1 MSLDPRTNTVDGVL
15 RRSAAKYPDRVAV
28 VFEDRTRTY
37 RELDDAV
44 TRVAAYLLGLGLEH
58 GDRVAAY
65 GTNSDAMQ
73 SDFLPVHEQVWCM
86 FRSITH

>member
-1 MSLDPRTNTVDGVL
+1 ML

-44 TRVAAYLLGLGLEH
+44 TRVAAYLLGLGGLEH

-86 FRSITH
+86 FPSITH

>member
-44 TRVAAYLLGLGLEH
+44 TRVAPTCSVWGSNTATASRHTEP
-58 GDRVAAY
+58 
-65 GTNSDAMQ
+65 TPTPMQ